1 MRLIDS
7 LRASTRSPLLQVVKT
22 SVAAILSWLACTVIL
37 QQPLPFFAA
46 IAALLV
52 VQPSVNQSLSKG
64 IERSVGV
71 IVGVLIAYAAG
82 AAFGHA
88 SWVVLAVIVVS
99 LMLAWLL
106 RLSPGSSNQIPI
118 SAMLVLAIG
127 TQTHGYALDRV
138 LETVIGAVI
147 GLIVNAAIV
156 PPVLTGPAR
165 AALTRVADEVAGSL
179 RGIATALREPQD
191 RASLGALLARARTLR
206 GLRDAAVSA
215 IERAEDSLA
224 LNPRGRRHR
233 QLLARDRDFLPVI
246 TVFVNTI
253 PGMVRGLHDRY
264 DPSLSADPVVSSI
277 AVELDRVAHDLL
289 LLVPNETTPTGDAHP
304 ITAELPALTAPLV
317 IAKPDPQNWII
328 IGALLE
334 DLRRM
339 RLEIVGGA
347 D

>member
-37 QQPLPFFAA
+37 HQPLPIFAA

-64 IERSVGV
+64 VERSVGI
-71 IVGVLIAYAAG
+71 IVGVVIAYAAG
-82 AAFGHA
+82 AVFGHA
-88 SWVVLAVIVVS
+88 SWVVLGVIVVA
-99 LMLAWLL
+99 LMLSWLL

-127 TQTHGYALDRV
+127 AQTPGYAFNRI
-138 LETVIGAVI
+138 LESVIGAVI

-156 PPVLTGPAR
+156 PPVLVGPAQQ
-165 AALTRVADEVAGSL
+165 AITGVAGEVAATL
-179 RGIATALREPQD
+179 RGIASALREPQD
-191 RASLGALLARARTLR
+191 TASLDALLARARTLR

-233 QLLARDRDFLPVI
+233 QLLARDREFLPVVS
-246 TVFVNTI
+246 VFVNTI

-264 DPSLSADPVVSSI
+264 DPSLSHDPVVSSI
-277 AVELDRVAHDLL
+277 AIELDRVAHDFLL
-289 LLVPNETTPTGDAHP
+289 LLPNAVAAAGDHP

-317 IAKPDPQNWII
+317 IAQPDPQNWII
-328 IGALLE
+328 VGALLE
-334 DLRRM
+334 DLRRI
-339 RLEIVGGA
+339 RLEIVGGE